1 MPAQIL
7 VLATL
12 LSTVIPMLVGVGAFF
27 VTLHWW
33 TDRVLRSEPGVLERL
48 QLEMSGAR
56 IAWAISGDYAAFA
69 HVRPAPLV
77 YAALVALAAAVA
89 EAAVFASGSGVP
101 FLWYLS
107 GTIAAVIVSCV
118 PFIAARLAKTPLCR
132 LIDRALELRANDKF
146 AFAAQTISEISEIVR
161 QIDEAYAA
169 MGLRARTDV
178 LGLCRQAVLAHASSG
193 HDAAKA
199 ELIGIKIRSEHD
211 LRSVRHL
218 AALLAHARTALKQ
231 AKLGRDRIGVQ
242 QGAIEH
248 IENLIC
254 SRDLADA
261 LEEGRWPQAHDLL
274 KKIGFDL
281 ARLLDASASDR
292 ETSQSV
298 EDAYRA
304 LNVSDETPLESIK
317 AVVNAYRRVWHPDL
331 ARDEAERRQFTLRM
345 QQIHVAWDF
354 IQKARE

>member
-77 YAALVALAAAVA
+77 YAALVALAATVA
-89 EAAVFASGSGVP
+89 EAAVFAAGSGVP

-107 GTIAAVIVSCV
+107 GTIAAVIVSFV

-132 LIDRALELRANDKF
+132 LIDRTLELRANDKF

-169 MGLRARTDV
+169 TGLRARTDV

-199 ELIGIKIRSEHD
+199 ELIGIKIGSEHD

-218 AALLAHARTALKQ
+218 AALLANARTALKQ
-231 AKLGRDRIGVQ
+231 AKLGRGRIGVR
-242 QGAIEH
+242 QGAIEQ

-274 KKIGFDL
+274 NKIGFDL
-281 ARLLDASASDR
+281 ARLLDASTSDC

-298 EDAYRA
+298 EDAYRT

-331 ARDEAERRQFTLRM
+331 ARDEAECRQFTLRM
-345 QQIHVAWDF
+345 QQIHVAWDI